1 MGRLMQSPR
10 REIFFGKRDFLKRR
24 PKKNSQKEFLNGKCA
39 FHLLVSTGS
48 RPFGLDCLRSYLP
61 RESLR
66 NGTSA

>member
-10 REIFFGKRDFLKRR
+10 REIFLGKRDFLKRR
-24 PKKNSQKEFLNGKCA
+24 PKFPKGILNGKCT
-39 FHLLVSTGS
+39 FHLLVSTSS